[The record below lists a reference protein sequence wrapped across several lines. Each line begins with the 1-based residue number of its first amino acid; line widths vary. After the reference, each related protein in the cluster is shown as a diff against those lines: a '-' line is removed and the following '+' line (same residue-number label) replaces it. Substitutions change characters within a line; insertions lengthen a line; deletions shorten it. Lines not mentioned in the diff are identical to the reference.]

1 VTSDFIALHE
11 AAHLWSNIY
20 NERWLYEGFAD
31 WTAQKAAE
39 ELGLAPSVSTP
50 DLDRVTPP
58 EGGLQLISWT
68 EVNCPPIRC
77 PESREFDLYGYARSL
92 AFVALLE
99 ESVGAEALME
109 ANARVADDGDP
120 VGARGFM
127 DALEETTGQT
137 LDAEFLEWVYT
148 SEDAPLLQQRRQA
161 RDQLTALM
169 SAING
174 TDLVLPSSIAAF
186 IEAWEFEQ
194 ALQLMP
200 RAAEV
205 IPTYNEAR
213 TAAEE
218 DRNIWQRV
226 GLLGDDPD
234 DNVDAARSAFAEG
247 RFEDAGE
254 NAEQALE
261 VLEDS
266 ESEGKR
272 RVMVAAG
279 LACALLVGGLA
290 LLWLLG
296 RHRVRRSPYHV

>member
-1 VTSDFIALHE
+1 
-11 AAHLWSNIY
+11 
-20 NERWLYEGFAD
+20 
-31 WTAQKAAE
+31 
-39 ELGLAPSVSTP
+39 
-50 DLDRVTPP
+50 
-58 EGGLQLISWT
+58 
-68 EVNCPPIRC
+68 
-77 PESREFDLYGYARSL
+77 
-92 AFVALLE
+92 
-99 ESVGAEALME
+99 
-109 ANARVADDGDP
+109 
-120 VGARGFM
+120 
-127 DALEETTGQT
+127 
-137 LDAEFLEWVYT
+137 
-148 SEDAPLLQQRRQA
+148 
-161 RDQLTALM
+161 M